1 MIRKQKEHLIYPPH
15 IRLINLI
22 IKKYV
27 NTYWTIIDLL
37 SNKFSIFSTYLY
49 QNAIKDEYSKEH
61 ALLQLT
67 QSDNILHIGCGVF
80 PYSAILLSKKKN
92 NNIIAIDNNKK
103 VIHYA
108 KQMIQNRNLEKTIQ
122 VKTGEGTTVDLSPY
136 SVIISSSCVDS
147 SVNVFRNIIN
157 TAKPGTRIII
167 RELRPMSHYLKKMI
181 NKQKN
186 ITLEHHLSNYTFP
199 FYSILG
205 WDSFILKKK

>member
-1 MIRKQKEHLIYPPH
+1 MIRKQKEPLIYPPH

-49 QNAIKDEYSKEH
+49 QNTIKDEYNKEH

-67 QSDNILHIGCGVF
+67 QSDKVLHIGCGVF

-92 NNIIAIDNNKK
+92 DNIIAIDNNTKA
-103 VIHYA
+103 IDYA
-108 KQMIQNRNLEKTIQ
+108 QQMIQNRKLEKTIQ
-122 VKTGEGTTVDLSPY
+122 VKTGEGTTIDLSPY

-147 SVNVFRNIIN
+147 SEKVLQNIIN

-167 RELRPMSHYLKKMI
+167 RELRPMSHYLKKI
-181 NKQKN
+181 IKKQEN